1 MAQRKATC
9 GGERSLVLVPRP
21 APALT
26 ILTKTEIQY
35 QKSNPKNTGGPTN
48 SMDVHH
54 STNTMDVHYTN
65 GAAPGLGILR
75 ESLIFMAMILEME
88 AKQDSRRLVDR

>member
-1 MAQRKATC
+1 
-9 GGERSLVLVPRP
+9 
-21 APALT
+21 
-26 ILTKTEIQY
+26 
-35 QKSNPKNTGGPTN
+35 
-48 SMDVHH
+48 MDVHH

-88 AKQDSRRLVDR
+88 AKQYSRRLVDRCGRDSLPMQCAEAKVCSRT